1 MSTGYIPDPTSL
13 RAGKLLIAEPFLHD
27 PNFFRTVI
35 LLCEHGEEGTVGF
48 VMNRPTDLQIS
59 ALFPESEMASLG
71 VYQGGPVQLDTIC
84 ILQRTEKAD
93 TGHEVMPGIYWG
105 SAFESLEEEIS
116 AGVKTLADVQFYMG
130 YSGWGAGQLEEELLS
145 GSWLLADANPQLIF
159 ETPREDL
166 WRVALETLGEGY
178 KNLANLPP
186 DPQLN

>member
-1 MSTGYIPDPTSL
+1 MSTGYIPDPTAL
-13 RAGKLLIAEPFLHD
+13 RAGKLLIAEPFMPD

-35 LLCEHGEEGTVGF
+35 LLCEHSEEGTVGF
-48 VMNRPTDLQIS
+48 VMNRPTDLVIGKI
-59 ALFPESEMASLG
+59 FPESEMASLS

-84 ILQRTEKAD
+84 ILQRTEASE

-116 AGVKTLADVQFYMG
+116 AGVKTLADVQFYLG
-130 YSGWGAGQLEEELLS
+130 YSGWGEGQLVAELQS
-145 GSWLLADANPQLIF
+145 GNWLVADATAELIF

-166 WRVALETLGEGY
+166 WRTALETLGDGY